1 VGSVVSGWGHRGLA
15 VAGRQLRSR
24 PSDVGPADAAAATH
38 DFPATGRIGPRRNAP
53 PDAAPDEQDQA
64 VILAPGEPVHRA
76 EITVTGSGTPRLVR
90 VGSSSVKGAPFGR
103 VAKAMGASAHP
114 LTPET

>member
-1 VGSVVSGWGHRGLA
+1 MRRLPRTTSAPPAASVLA
-15 VAGRQLRSR
+15 V
-24 PSDVGPADAAAATH
+24 T
-38 DFPATGRIGPRRNAP
+38 P

-64 VILAPGEPVHRA
+64 VILAPGEPVRRV
-76 EITVTGSGTPRLVR
+76 EITVTGSSLPRIVR

-114 LTPET
+114 